1 MRYRIVGALT
11 MASIV
16 LGSLAALNWAL
27 HGALALAWAAFAFGV
42 LGVVVLI
49 ACLGLYMARDEEDDA
64 RQEHPW
70 AAPSPAQHPW
80 AAPSPAPKPR
90 DRAQDRAWLR
100 EPHTIA
106 GVRPAG
112 PAAPMSRPSRG
123 EGDTSERTKAL

>member
-49 ACLGLYMARDEEDDA
+49 ACLGLYMARDDEDDA

-112 PAAPMSRPSRG
+112 PAAPMSRPSR

>member
-11 MASIV
+11 VASIV

-49 ACLGLYMARDEEDDA
+49 ACLGLYMLRDDEDDA

-70 AAPSPAQHPW
+70 AAPSPA
-80 AAPSPAPKPR
+80 PR
-90 DRAQDRAWLR
+90 PHDRAQDRAWLR

-112 PAAPMSRPSRG
+112 PAAPMPRPSRA

>member
-11 MASIV
+11 VASMV

-49 ACLGLYMARDEEDDA
+49 ACLGLYMLRDDEDDT

-70 AAPSPAQHPW
+70 AAPSPA
-80 AAPSPAPKPR
+80 PR
-90 DRAQDRAWLR
+90 PHDRAQDRAWLR

-112 PAAPMSRPSRG
+112 PAAPMPRPSRA

>member
-49 ACLGLYMARDEEDDA
+49 ACLGLYMLGDDEDDA

-70 AAPSPAQHPW
+70 AAPSPA
-80 AAPSPAPKPR
+80 PR
-90 DRAQDRAWLR
+90 PHDRAQDRAWLR

-112 PAAPMSRPSRG
+112 PAAPMSRPNRG
-123 EGDTSERTKAL
+123 EGDLSERTKAL

>member
-11 MASIV
+11 VASIV

-49 ACLGLYMARDEEDDA
+49 ACLGLYMARDDEDDA

-70 AAPSPAQHPW
+70 AAPSPA
-80 AAPSPAPKPR
+80 PR
-90 DRAQDRAWLR
+90 PHDRAQDRAWLR

-112 PAAPMSRPSRG
+112 PAAPMPRPSRA

>member
-49 ACLGLYMARDEEDDA
+49 ACLGLYMARDDEDDA
-64 RQEHPW
+64 RQE
-70 AAPSPAQHPW
+70 HPW

-123 EGDTSERTKAL
+123 DGDTSERTKAV

>member
-11 MASIV
+11 VASIV

-49 ACLGLYMARDEEDDA
+49 ACLGLYMLPDDEDDA

-70 AAPSPAQHPW
+70 AAPSPA
-80 AAPSPAPKPR
+80 PR
-90 DRAQDRAWLR
+90 PHDRAQDRAWLR

-112 PAAPMSRPSRG
+112 PPASMSRPSRG

>member
-11 MASIV
+11 VASIV

-49 ACLGLYMARDEEDDA
+49 ACLGLYMARDDEDDA

-112 PAAPMSRPSRG
+112 PAAPMPRPSR

>member
-49 ACLGLYMARDEEDDA
+49 ACLGLYMLRDDEDNA

-70 AAPSPAQHPW
+70 AAR
-80 AAPSPAPKPR
+80 SPAPRPH

-112 PAAPMSRPSRG
+112 PAAPMPRPSRA